1 MTYSIFYA
9 PVLLTF
15 SHGTIKSCV
24 TVSIGIDI
32 LKTSPLSGVVLIIN
46 DDSEIHNI
54 KLKTATIFA
63 VNSCTI

>member
-24 TVSIGIDI
+24 TVSIGIDM
-32 LKTSPLSGVVLIIN
+32 LKTSPLSGVV
-46 DDSEIHNI
+46 
-54 KLKTATIFA
+54 
-63 VNSCTI
+63 